1 MIDCGPQE
9 SAKNNTMAATR
20 VRITM
25 DQSSMALIVVVNS
38 RMVVR
43 RARSPSA
50 KLSNEIVL
58 WTKKQIIIC

>member
-9 SAKNNTMAATR
+9 SVKNNTMEATL

-25 DQSSMALIVVVNS
+25 DQSCMALIVVVSS

-43 RARSPSA
+43 RARSTSA

>member
-9 SAKNNTMAATR
+9 SVKNNTMEATR

-25 DQSSMALIVVVNS
+25 DQSSMALIVVVSS
-38 RMVVR
+38 RMAVR

-50 KLSNEIVL
+50 MLSNEIVW

>member
-9 SAKNNTMAATR
+9 SVKNNTMEATL

-25 DQSSMALIVVVNS
+25 DQSSMALIVNS
-38 RMVVR
+38 KMVVR

>member
-9 SAKNNTMAATR
+9 SVKNNTMAATL

-25 DQSSMALIVVVNS
+25 DQSSMALIVNS
-38 RMVVR
+38 KMVVR

>member
-9 SAKNNTMAATR
+9 SVKNNTMEATL

-43 RARSPSA
+43 RARSPLA

>member
-9 SAKNNTMAATR
+9 SVKNNTMAATQ

-25 DQSSMALIVVVNS
+25 DQSSMALIVVDNC
-38 RMVVR
+38 RMAVY